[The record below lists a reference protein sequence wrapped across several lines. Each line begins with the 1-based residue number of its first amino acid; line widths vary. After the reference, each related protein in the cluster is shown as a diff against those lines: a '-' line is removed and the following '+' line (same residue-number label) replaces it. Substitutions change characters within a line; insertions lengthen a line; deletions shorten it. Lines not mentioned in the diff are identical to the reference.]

1 MRLFSKKKL
10 VATVSVWVY
19 CEAKPGG
26 VVGGFGRLGHL
37 GCVGGGG
44 VSCGTVS
51 VLARRNPAGVR
62 PPVSK
67 QRYRLL
73 SPAQQKLY

>member
-44 VSCGTVS
+44 
-51 VLARRNPAGVR
+51 
-62 PPVSK
+62 
-67 QRYRLL
+67 
-73 SPAQQKLY
+73 